1 MLIFDLNK
9 GYLLLLNIE
18 LKQLIRQMKAIKLR
32 YYYIALTLFTGLLA
46 SCGNNKQ
53 PDTAAKQPDS
63 SVSGTETRLE
73 KSVVSKNIL
82 FFGTSLTA
90 GLGVDPEEAFPAVV
104 QHKIDSLKLPYKVI
118 NAGLSGETSAAG
130 KNRIDWLLRQ
140 PVDIF
145 VLELGAN
152 DGLRGIAVKETEAN
166 LQAVI
171 DKVKK
176 KYPKAKMILAGMQ
189 MPPSMGEKY
198 TVPFRDLFPA
208 LAKKNN
214 MDLIPFLLQGVGG
227 IPRLIQQDGL
237 HPTPEGHKILA
248 QNVWKVLQPDL

>member
-1 MLIFDLNK
+1 M
-9 GYLLLLNIE
+9 E
-18 LKQLIRQMKAIKLR
+18 PIKLR
-32 YYYIALTLFTGLLA
+32 YYYIVLILFTGIFA
-46 SCGNNKQ
+46 SCGNNK
-53 PDTAAKQPDS
+53 PASTASKPADTTANTAIAPEKTAA
-63 SVSGTETRLE
+63 
-73 KSVVSKNIL
+73 SKNIL

-90 GLGVDPEEAFPAVV
+90 GLGVDPEQAFPAII

-130 KNRIDWLLRQ
+130 KSRIDWLLRQ

-166 LQAVI
+166 MQAVI

-176 KYPKAKMILAGMQ
+176 KYPNAKMILAGMQ
-189 MPPSMGEKY
+189 MPPSMGDKY
-198 TVPFRDLFPA
+198 TVPFRELFPE
-208 LAKKNN
+208 LAKKNK
-214 MDLIPFLLQGVGG
+214 MDFIPFLLKGVGG

-248 QNVWKVLQPDL
+248 ENVWQILQPDL

>member
-1 MLIFDLNK
+1 M
-9 GYLLLLNIE
+9 E
-18 LKQLIRQMKAIKLR
+18 PIKLR
-32 YYYIALTLFTGLLA
+32 YYYIVLILFTGFFA
-46 SCGNNKQ
+46 SCGNNKSASTASK
-53 PDTAAKQPDS
+53 PADTAAHTATAP
-63 SVSGTETRLE
+63 E
-73 KSVVSKNIL
+73 KTAASKNIL

-90 GLGVDPEEAFPAVV
+90 GLGVDPEQAFPAII

-130 KNRIDWLLRQ
+130 KSRIDWLLRQ
-140 PVDIF
+140 PIDIF

-166 LQAVI
+166 MQAVI
-171 DKVKK
+171 DKVRK
-176 KYPKAKMILAGMQ
+176 KYPNAKMILAGMQ

-198 TVPFRDLFPA
+198 TVPFRELFPA

-214 MDLIPFLLQGVGG
+214 MDFIPFLLKGVGG
-227 IPRLIQQDGL
+227 VPSLIQQDGL

-248 QNVWKVLQPDL
+248 ENVWQILQPDL

>member
-1 MLIFDLNK
+1 MS
-9 GYLLLLNIE
+9 
-18 LKQLIRQMKAIKLR
+18 AIKLR
-32 YYYIALTLFTGLLA
+32 YYYILIILLTGIFA
-46 SCGNNKQ
+46 SCGHQQ
-53 PDTAAKQPDS
+53 PAAADQSDTSKPHTAIKP
-63 SVSGTETRLE
+63 E
-73 KSVVSKNIL
+73 KGPVLKNIL

-90 GLGVDPEEAFPAVV
+90 GLGVDPEQAFPALI

-140 PVDIF
+140 PVDIL

-152 DGLRGIAVKETEAN
+152 DGLRGIPVKETQEN

-176 KYPKAKMILAGMQ
+176 KYPKAKLVLAGMQ

-198 TVPFRDLFPA
+198 TVPFRELFPA
-208 LAKKNN
+208 MAKKNH
-214 MDLIPFLLQGVGG
+214 MDFIPFLLKGVGG
-227 IPRLIQQDGL
+227 VPRLIQEDGL
-237 HPTPEGHKILA
+237 HPTPAGHKILA
-248 QNVWKVLQPDL
+248 ENVWVILKPDL

>member
-1 MLIFDLNK
+1 M
-9 GYLLLLNIE
+9 E
-18 LKQLIRQMKAIKLR
+18 PIKLR
-32 YYYIALTLFTGLLA
+32 YYYIVLILFTGFFA
-46 SCGNNKQ
+46 SCGNNK
-53 PDTAAKQPDS
+53 PASTANKSADTTAGTAITPEKTAA
-63 SVSGTETRLE
+63 
-73 KSVVSKNIL
+73 SKNIL

-90 GLGVDPEEAFPAVV
+90 GLGVDPDQAFPAVI

-130 KNRIDWLLRQ
+130 KSRIDWLLRQ

-176 KYPKAKMILAGMQ
+176 KYPNAKMILAGMQ

-198 TVPFRDLFPA
+198 TVPFREMFPE
-208 LAKKNN
+208 LAKKNK
-214 MDLIPFLLQGVGG
+214 MDFIPFLLKGVGG
-227 IPRLIQQDGL
+227 IPRLIQRDGL

-248 QNVWKVLQPDL
+248 ENVWEILQPDL